1 MNIVYKVR
9 AKDAHLSHLNEI
21 NGLGDLDAHRALTS
35 SPRFAGSCLIFEIGL
50 RW

>member
-21 NGLGDLDAHRALTS
+21 NGLADFDAHHSLTS
-35 SPRFAGSCLIFEIGL
+35 SPRFAGSCLIFETGL
-50 RW
+50 MR

>member
-21 NGLGDLDAHRALTS
+21 NGLADLDAHHSLTS
-35 SPRFAGSCLIFEIGL
+35 SPLVPHLCLIFEIGL
-50 RW
+50 MW